1 MRQELGIW
9 FVCVSR
15 SFPVWPFK
23 AINGTLAYITEVLI
37 AAISSPICSTVSY
50 KCCIKA
56 VVFSCSGSAGMN
68 LRDPEFENRRSLNA
82 LFFTTL

>member
-50 KCCIKA
+50 KCCIQA

-68 LRDPEFENRRSLNA
+68 LEIPSSRTGGPLTPYFL
-82 LFFTTL
+82 LTL